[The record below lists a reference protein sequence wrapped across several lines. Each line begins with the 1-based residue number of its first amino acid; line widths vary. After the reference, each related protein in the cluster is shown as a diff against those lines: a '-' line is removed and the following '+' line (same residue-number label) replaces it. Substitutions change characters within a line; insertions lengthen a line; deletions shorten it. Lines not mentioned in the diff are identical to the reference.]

1 MASELLPLLEVEPL
15 EHDLFRG
22 NSPHDSPPRVFGGQV
37 AAQALVAAARTVPTG
52 VVHSLHSYFMRPGSP
67 AAPILYRVQR
77 IHDGRSFTT
86 RSVQAIQ
93 GGEVIFVLA
102 ASFHDNVDEEGFD
115 HFEPLDEVPPP
126 ADSVPT
132 FPKRLTEWGID
143 AVPPAQLRL
152 IDFRPIEFVDPADP
166 RPLPPER
173 RVWFRAVEP
182 LPEDPLIHAC
192 VVTYASD
199 LYLLGTALLPHGVP
213 SPSPEVRFASLDHAM
228 WFHREFRA
236 DEWLLHVQRTP
247 SASFGRGL
255 ATGSIYREDGT
266 LVVTVV
272 QEGVIRRRRPS
283 A

>member
-1 MASELLPLLEVEPL
+1 MASDLLPLLQVEPL

-22 NSPHDSPPRVFGGQV
+22 FSPHDSPPRVFGGQV
-37 AAQALVAAARTVPTG
+37 AAQALVAAARTVDSGT
-52 VVHSLHSYFMRPGSP
+52 VHSLHSYFMRAGSP

-93 GGEVIFVLA
+93 RGEVIFVLA

-126 ADSVPT
+126 AESVPT
-132 FPKRLTEWGID
+132 FPSRLTEWGID

-166 RPLPPER
+166 RPMAPQR
-173 RVWFRAVEP
+173 RVWFRAHGT
-182 LPEDPLIHAC
+182 LPDDPVLHAC

-213 SPSPEVRFASLDHAM
+213 SPSPEVSFASLDHAM
-228 WFHREFRA
+228 WFHRPFRA
-236 DEWLLHVQRTP
+236 DEWLLYTCYSP
-247 SASFGRGL
+247 TASGSRGL
-255 ATGSIYREDGT
+255 ATGRFTTLDGRMVAT
-266 LVVTVV
+266 TV
-272 QEGVIRRRRPS
+272 QEGLVRVPRK
-283 A
+283 